1 MDPKSVIKWTSSVAL
16 GIFLLGLAVVLV
28 GGLGLTAWHVTKNG
42 KLPSFTS
49 PAAEKVTTTPATVV
63 ITNVVSATAA
73 MPVDDSDVITEIEP
87 GHFRRDTSG
96 KPELTEWA
104 NLARKVDADVPDW
117 VVPVQVIK
125 GVPYLVL
132 SKEPGKEPRVI
143 APDGYK
149 DLYRW
154 HQVTV
159 AEAGAMDIIYG
170 TPEKAYTLV
179 GSTLR
184 FMGKVWVLERIPP
197 KEPEPPLE
205 DADPPGTA
213 TVTAK
218 PEAP

>member
-16 GIFLLGLAVVLV
+16 GIFLLGFTVVLV
-28 GGLGLTAWHVTKNG
+28 GGMGLVAWHVTKNG

-49 PAAEKVTTTPATVV
+49 PTVEKVTTAPTTVV
-63 ITNVVSATAA
+63 ITNVAPATAA

-87 GHFRRDTSG
+87 GHFRRDTEG

-104 NLARKVDADVPDW
+104 NLARKVGAVVPDW

-159 AEAGAMDIIYG
+159 DEAGFMHVMYG
-170 TPEKAYTLV
+170 FPENAYAFEKQ
-179 GSTLR
+179 TLR

-197 KEPEPPLE
+197 KEPEPSP
-205 DADPPGTA
+205 DDVDPPGTA
-213 TVTAK
+213 TVTGE
-218 PEAP
+218 PEPS